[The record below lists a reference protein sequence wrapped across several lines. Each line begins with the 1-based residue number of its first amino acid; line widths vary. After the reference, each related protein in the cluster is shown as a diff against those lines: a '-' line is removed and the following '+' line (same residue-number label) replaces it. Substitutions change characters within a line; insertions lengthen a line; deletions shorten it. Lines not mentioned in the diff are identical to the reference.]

1 MDPYVKIGDD
11 PDFVR
16 DTSSGAIINTND
28 SHYMQILAA
37 RSQKHQANDLMSR
50 MNALESELKNIRTL
64 LQQVL
69 NGRKNG

>member
-1 MDPYVKIGDD
+1 MDPYVRIGDD

-28 SHYMQILAA
+28 SQYMQILAA
-37 RSQKHQANDLMSR
+37 RTRARQTNDVFAR
-50 MNALESELKNIRTL
+50 MNALEAELKNIRAL

-69 NGRKNG
+69 DGRKNG

>member
-1 MDPYVKIGDD
+1 MNPYVRMGDD

-37 RSQKHQANDLMSR
+37 RSQARQAKDVCAR
-50 MNALESELKNIRTL
+50 MNAIESEMRDIRAL

-69 NGRKNG
+69 DGRKNG